1 MKIVHTPDEILHKIA
16 EPVGKIDKKTKELI
30 TQMVIILNRQRD
42 PEGVGLAAPQVGV
55 SKQIFLV
62 KPETKSKPQVFI
74 NAKIIKSSKY
84 QVASSENKLTNKPNP
99 KRKSKKKVTLEGCL
113 SIPRIWGEVKRPERV
128 LVSWIDENNLT
139 HKQWFDGFE
148 AVVIQ
153 HEMDHLKG
161 ILFTHHVLE
170 QKQILYREENG
181 ELVEFEI

>member
-1 MKIVHTPDEILHKIA
+1 
-16 EPVGKIDKKTKELI
+16 
-30 TQMVIILNRQRD
+30 
-42 PEGVGLAAPQVGV
+42 
-55 SKQIFLV
+55 
-62 KPETKSKPQVFI
+62 
-74 NAKIIKSSKY
+74 
-84 QVASSENKLTNKPNP
+84 VASSKNKSLKTQKTKNQTLRTK
-99 KRKSKKKVTLEGCL
+99 KKKKVTLEGCL

-128 LVSWIDENNLT
+128 LVSWKDENNLT

>member
-1 MKIVHTPDEILHKIA
+1 MKIVHTPNDILHMIA

-30 TQMVIILNRQRD
+30 TQMIITLNRQKD

-62 KPETKSKPQVFI
+62 KPETKSKPKVFI
-74 NAKIIKSSKY
+74 NAKIISSKSN
-84 QVASSENKLTNKPNP
+84 VTRSTLHDKKELKPRT
-99 KRKSKKKVTLEGCL
+99 KKKKVTLEGCL

-128 LVSWIDENNLT
+128 LVSWKDENGTT
-139 HKQWFDGFE
+139 HKQWFEGFE

-161 ILFTHHVLE
+161 ILFTHHVLD
-170 QKQILYREENG
+170 QKQILYREEDG
-181 ELVEFEI
+181 ELREFEI